1 MKKQGLLDLGVALAI
16 LVILFFVVESGL
28 QLGFRLKTG
37 QWFFAQKERQV
48 DFFVFHPYLIGR
60 GKPFAKASEKNVVIS
75 HNSLGYRGSEI
86 SLKKPPEVKR
96 IAIFGG
102 SSVYCTG
109 VSDDQTWPE
118 QLAGLLGKSFEVI
131 NAGVPGYST
140 VEHIIQTSLLAS
152 DLSADICIYYVG
164 WNDMRNFHIKGLR
177 SDYSDF
183 HALYQ
188 FDNLGLSTPRRL
200 YGSLTVY
207 YFVKMVNRL
216 FSKINVS
223 YRVTGSSGQF
233 TATGDARALELYKR
247 NIRSIIA
254 LCRVQHMRPVMV
266 PQVLNY
272 DAFAPDASDDWM
284 PFIRGR
290 DVRPVLDQYNKAL
303 AQVCREEKADFIEG
317 VLFEKFDRSC
327 FIDNGHFSAKGSKAM
342 ARVIQ
347 QYLLAYP

>member
-1 MKKQGLLDLGVALAI
+1 MKKQGLLDLGVVLAI

-48 DFFVFHPYLIGR
+48 DFFGFHPYLIGC
-60 GKPFAKASEKNVVIS
+60 GKPFAKASEKGVVIS

-86 SLKKPPEVKR
+86 SLQKPAEVKR

-118 QLAGLLGKSFEVI
+118 QLARLLGKSFEVV
-131 NAGVPGYST
+131 NAGVPGYSS

-152 DLSADICIYYVG
+152 DLSPDICMYYLG
-164 WNDMRNFHIKGLR
+164 WNDMRNFHINGLR

-200 YGSLTVY
+200 HGSLTVY
-207 YFVKMVNRL
+207 YFVKIVNRL
-216 FSKINVS
+216 FSKIDLR
-223 YRVTGSSGQF
+223 YRVTGSIDQF
-233 TATGDARALELYKR
+233 TDKCDTRAIDLYKR

-254 LCRVQHMRPVMV
+254 LCRAQHMRPVMV

-272 DAFAPDASDDWM
+272 DAFVPDASDGWM

-290 DVRPVLDQYNKAL
+290 DVRPIIDQYNKAL

-317 VLFEKFDRSC
+317 VLFEKFDSTC
-327 FIDNGHFSAKGSKAM
+327 FIDNGHFSAKGNAAM

-347 QYLLAYP
+347 RYLLAYP